1 MFEIK
6 EKAAR
11 KIEEIQRINR
21 EKSMAKIKAELK
33 KHNHLLQKN
42 EAIQNK
48 TKLENEI
55 ISHYKICHK
64 KEN

>member
-21 EKSMAKIKAELK
+21 EKSMAKIKELTIE
-33 KHNHLLQKN
+33 HGG
-42 EAIQNK
+42 
-48 TKLENEI
+48 
-55 ISHYKICHK
+55 
-64 KEN
+64 